1 MKQYIF
7 WEADNHLATQNNN
20 LLASVDPEGLLLWS

>member
-7 WEADNHLATQNNN
+7 WEADSHLATQNNN
-20 LLASVDPEGLLLWS
+20 PLAAVDPEGLSQ